1 MRRQRVPVGD
11 EMERL
16 VFGRAIGQACVLHLQ
31 PIRQRA
37 EVMADVEA
45 SCGPHPAQYPF
56 LFCFLRFWF
65 HLRLNPRGSRFQTRL
80 TAVFFPN
87 HPVRAFHSRAFTSG
101 VKTPEVANVFGTAN
115 AGPYKGPFMRQL
127 SRSSPLRSLAPSLQL
142 SDGAS
147 ERSGDERL

>member
-56 LFCFLRFWF
+56 LFSAILVSSPVESSWVT
-65 HLRLNPRGSRFQTRL
+65 LSNATNSRVL
-80 TAVFFPN
+80 
-87 HPVRAFHSRAFTSG
+87 SES
-101 VKTPEVANVFGTAN
+101 
-115 AGPYKGPFMRQL
+115 
-127 SRSSPLRSLAPSLQL
+127 SRSRVSLARFYLR
-142 SDGAS
+142 G
-147 ERSGDERL
+147 